1 MRLTWRLLVLI
12 LLYLTFASLA
22 LCTVWKFNWWRYC
35 FALCDETFVHFSLF
49 DETLRHIE
57 LWNSVISHIQRNLVK
72 KDGERSKGNGSRVCL
87 AGKMCSIFCRVSCFA
102 SVDLEEIVEFNKF
115 CAPNTVYTTTFA
127 LASVPILLLCP
138 HLTILCH
145 DIVEVLLLCLHLLPL
160 LPLVAHL
167 GGQHRVQLVSIVVLP
182 LYKHFISNST
192 FPNNLH
198 IRFNFWL
205 TGKKNQFSLYFMKHF
220 F

>member
-1 MRLTWRLLVLI
+1 MERE
-12 LLYLTFASLA
+12 AKA
-22 LCTVWKFNWWRYC
+22 TV
-35 FALCDETFVHFSLF
+35 V
-49 DETLRHIE
+49 
-57 LWNSVISHIQRNLVK
+57 
-72 KDGERSKGNGSRVCL
+72 
-87 AGKMCSIFCRVSCFA
+87 A
-102 SVDLEEIVEFNKF
+102 SVWRAKCVQFFAALAVLPQSIWKKLLNLINFF
-115 CAPNTVYTTTFA
+115 APNTVYATTFA

-198 IRFNFWL
+198 IRFNF
-205 TGKKNQFSLYFMKHF
+205 
-220 F
+220 